1 MYISQQEQ
9 KLISKP
15 TQRFCKGTRKIY
27 KNWEKWKENENKKKM
42 EVIKKVNE
50 KMVKN
55 ETRKH
60 ALKTGWWVAVE
71 KGGVR

>member
-1 MYISQQEQ
+1 MKGKWEQE
-9 KLISKP
+9 
-15 TQRFCKGTRKIY
+15 
-27 KNWEKWKENENKKKM
+27 KM

-71 KGGVR
+71 KGGGWGKKTGSEPV

>member
-1 MYISQQEQ
+1 MKGKREQE
-9 KLISKP
+9 
-15 TQRFCKGTRKIY
+15 
-27 KNWEKWKENENKKKM
+27 KM

-60 ALKTGWWVAVE
+60 ALKTG
-71 KGGVR
+71 